1 MFEARAERPFSD
13 VSRVEADAL
22 ITLSGRPVEG
32 QRSLCLSRALADD
45 VDDAAECLRAVE
57 RACGA
62 AHDLDALN
70 VIHVDALQLVVVH
83 RLARVLRADAP
94 AVDED
99 ERLVRVHAADGR
111 AVADHRVLLY
121 VDADSEFQRLREC
134 LCAHLVDVCA
144 RDDLDGTR
152 RLLHLLLCA
161 GCRDNNLI
169 RMDPRGGRVLRAL
182 HRVGG
187 DGQRTEY
194 GGGQKNF
201 LLHVF
206 VEHLSISYHCMS
218 NVACTKT
225 PRGKFWR
232 VAADASFCSPKD
244 ISSVLARPPFTAA
257 SGT

>member
-1 MFEARAERPFSD
+1 MR
-13 VSRVEADAL
+13 
-22 ITLSGRPVEG
+22 
-32 QRSLCLSRALADD
+32 CK
-45 VDDAAECLRAVE
+45 
-57 RACGA
+57 
-62 AHDLDALN
+62 
-70 VIHVDALQLVVVH
+70 LVVVH

-99 ERLVRVHAADGR
+99 ERLVGIHAADGG

-121 VDADSEFQRLREC
+121 VDADGQLQCLREC

-144 RDDLDGTR
+144 CDDLDGTR
-152 RLLHLLLCA
+152 RLLDLLLCA
-161 GCRDNNLI
+161 GCRDDNLI
-169 RMDPRGGRVLRAL
+169 RMDQRLGRIFRTLRGI
-182 HRVGG
+182 GG
-187 DGQRTEY
+187 DRYRAEY
-194 GGGQKNF
+194 GGGQKDF
-201 LLHVF
+201 LLRVL